1 MSRCARPLRLAA
13 ALPIAILLLAL
24 SATSVLAIDPIL
36 DVQVTTW
43 HANSSRGYV
52 GVQTAGAWAPPGT
65 RSCVR
70 YYSTWDH
77 VARIDTRPVRDEW
90 FVKVHTCS
98 GSTVNPLSPTIVI
111 TSRTRPGI
119 GIRRET
125 TGRLRLDLGVTVD
138 PVTAPAGTVRTV
150 TAALSGDWLDAIG
163 DEISAY
169 VIRDSVRVR
178 RWTVD
183 FGDGTVRTIAPDPAA
198 PGRLS
203 VTHPYGAGQFQ
214 VTVTARVTG
223 TAYGA
228 FFTPAGIPFE
238 DSVPFAIDLTNAA
251 TGITGLPVEYVPPVV
266 TVGGSPSGSLPDGT
280 SVTADATG
288 HAAIW
293 WPRGLPCDLFVR
305 PIIEREGFMRSGG
318 VVVGGG
324 ETRLVGYRYTAGAN
338 DASDASASGTYP
350 AAAPIRIQW
359 NTPLP
364 GTSSYPVRLVLNLE
378 TVYDDGTVRTSR
390 VAGTVDVT
398 VVYSAVSQ

>member
-1 MSRCARPLRLAA
+1 M
-13 ALPIAILLLAL
+13 
-24 SATSVLAIDPIL
+24 VL
-36 DVQVTTW
+36 
-43 HANSSRGYV
+43 
-52 GVQTAGAWAPPGT
+52 
-65 RSCVR
+65 
-70 YYSTWDH
+70 
-77 VARIDTRPVRDEW
+77 
-90 FVKVHTCS
+90 
-98 GSTVNPLSPTIVI
+98 
-111 TSRTRPGI
+111 TSRTSPGI

-125 TGRLRLDLGVTVD
+125 TGRLRLDLGVAVD

-150 TAALSGDWLDAIG
+150 TAALAGDWLDAIG

-183 FGDGTVRTIAPDPAA
+183 FGDGTVRTTAPDPAA

-203 VTHPYGAGQFQ
+203 VTHPYGPGEFQ

-228 FFTPAGIPFE
+228 FFTPAGTPFE
-238 DSVPFAIDLTNAA
+238 DSVPFVLDLTNAA
-251 TGITGLPVEYVPPVV
+251 TGIAGLPIEYVPPVV

-280 SVTADATG
+280 TATADATG
-288 HAAIW
+288 HTAIF

-318 VVVGGG
+318 VVIGGG
-324 ETRLVGYRYTAGAN
+324 RTRLVAYRYVAGTN
-338 DASDASASGTYP
+338 DAVDATGSGVYR

-359 NTPLP
+359 NTPLL
-364 GTSSYPVRLVLNLE
+364 GTRSYPVRLVLDLE
-378 TVYDDGTVRTSR
+378 TTYDDGTVRTSQ
-390 VAGTVDVT
+390 VSGTVGVT